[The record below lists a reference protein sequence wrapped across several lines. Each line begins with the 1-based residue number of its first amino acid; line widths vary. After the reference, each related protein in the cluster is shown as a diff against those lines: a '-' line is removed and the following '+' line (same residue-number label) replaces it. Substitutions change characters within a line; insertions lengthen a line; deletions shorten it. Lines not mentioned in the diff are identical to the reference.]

1 MRWFS
6 GFSTLVFAGA
16 LLTSPAYAHDRS
28 VGASVWDPYDAL
40 LRSYGEALSQ
50 EREDRAAVVVG
61 FAEIDALER
70 DSIEGQVASLDQQRG
85 QLVLDTDDGLVSV
98 LTSPD
103 ELTNIEVG
111 DVVRVSF
118 LVSD

>member
-28 VGASVWDPYDAL
+28 ARAPVSDPYLAL
-40 LRSYGEALSQ
+40 LQSYGEELV
-50 EREDRAAVVVG
+50 VVVG
-61 FAEIDALER
+61 LPATDGLER
-70 DSIEGQVASLDQQRG
+70 ASIDGQVAALDHERG
-85 QLVLDTDDGLVSV
+85 RLVLDTDDGLVSV
-98 LTSPD
+98 VTSPG

-118 LVSD
+118 MMND